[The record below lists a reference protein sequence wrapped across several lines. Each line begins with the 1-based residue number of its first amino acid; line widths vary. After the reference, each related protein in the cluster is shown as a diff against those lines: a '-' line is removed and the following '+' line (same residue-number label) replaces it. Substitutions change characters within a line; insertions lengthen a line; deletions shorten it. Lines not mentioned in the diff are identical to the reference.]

1 MTLALKY
8 GFDATSSHN
17 SYNQAFSDNKIRSKH
32 FDIFDGFTGLRDN
45 GQGNWHLTMEI
56 KLDDFSRILS

>member
-45 GQGNWHLTMEI
+45 GQGN
-56 KLDDFSRILS
+56 